1 MPRDITVP
9 RLSDATDEG
18 MLVAWFVE
26 PGQRVSA
33 GDTVAEVQMEKTS
46 YDVVAPAAGR
56 IERLLAAPGDI
67 VTAATAIAT
76 LADDGGDGVSA
87 TTPAQTTSAAVPAE
101 TAPAPAEVAAVPGE
115 TGPTAAPALAASPA
129 GLPAPGDGGDGDEV
143 RVAASPAARRLAR
156 ELGVELRRVAGS
168 GPGGRI
174 QESDV
179 RAVAE
184 AGPAVAPPAA
194 QAAQASPA
202 APTPVREP
210 GLVPISIMR
219 RTIADRLRT
228 GLAETAQLT
237 LTAEADVTDL
247 AARLGAWTAR
257 LGRKVGYTE
266 ALVRACAAALG
277 EHPRL
282 AMAWTDRGLVPARS
296 IDVGVAVALPDGLLV
311 PVVRGADRKDLSEL
325 GTEIAGLADRA
336 RSGVLTAAETSG
348 ACFTVTSL
356 GAWRIDAFTPLLD
369 PPQTAIMGIGRA
381 RLRPA
386 VVDGAIVPRM
396 LLVLSLTIDHRVV
409 DGAPAAAFLE
419 AVVCRL
425 ETPGWMEAPGLPG
438 A

>member
-1 MPRDITVP
+1 MPREITVP

-56 IERLLAAPGDI
+56 IQSLLVAPGDI
-67 VTAATAIAT
+67 VTAGTAIAT
-76 LADDGGDGVSA
+76 LAEDLGEEASAVS
-87 TTPAQTTSAAVPAE
+87 PASALSPASAV
-101 TAPAPAEVAAVPGE
+101 
-115 TGPTAAPALAASPA
+115 SPA
-129 GLPAPGDGGDGDEV
+129 GVPAAADGGEGGEE

-156 ELGVELRRVAGS
+156 ELGVDLRRLTGS

-179 RAVAE
+179 RAAAE
-184 AGPAVAPPAA
+184 AGTAVAAPV
-194 QAAQASPA
+194 AQASPT
-202 APTPVREP
+202 APTLAREP
-210 GLVPISIMR
+210 GLVPISPMR
-219 RTIADRLRT
+219 RAIADRLRA

-266 ALVRACAAALG
+266 AVVRASAAALG

-282 AMAWTDRGLVPARS
+282 AMTWTDRGLVPARS
-296 IDVGVAVALPDGLLV
+296 IDVAVAVALPDGLIV
-311 PVVRGADRKDLSEL
+311 PVVRGADRKDLGEL

-336 RSGVLTAAETSG
+336 RSGVLAAAETSG

-369 PPQTAIMGIGRA
+369 PPQTAILGIGRA

-386 VVDGAIVPRM
+386 VVGGAIVPRM

-419 AVVCRL
+419 SVVGRL
-425 ETPGWMEAPGLPG
+425 ESPGQLG